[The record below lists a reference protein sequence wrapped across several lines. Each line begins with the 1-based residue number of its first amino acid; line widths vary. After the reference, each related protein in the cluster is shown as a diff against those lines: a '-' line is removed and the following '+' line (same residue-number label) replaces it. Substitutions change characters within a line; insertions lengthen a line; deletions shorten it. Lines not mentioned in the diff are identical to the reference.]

1 MAADR
6 DSPAGEFKR
15 VLTIAMKTIA
25 EDPEVTVAFGSE
37 QPSLAGNRAK
47 LPNVADTLKPDE
59 MAELRRLVGAHHK
72 FTNILRGYIA
82 NGEIAARQLAEAV
95 KRESAIKRA
104 TRHWRTGT

>member
-1 MAADR
+1 MQDEHLRGERARELLAHPLMAEVLDLMER
-6 DSPAGEFKR
+6 DLFERFK
-15 VLTIAMKTIA
+15 L
-25 EDPEVTVAFGSE
+25 
-37 QPSLAGNRAK
+37 
-47 LPNVADTLKPDE
+47 ADTLKPDE

-104 TRHWRTGT
+104 TRHWSTGT

>member
-1 MAADR
+1 MQDEHLRGERARELLAHPLMAEVLDLMER
-6 DSPAGEFKR
+6 DLFARFK
-15 VLTIAMKTIA
+15 L
-25 EDPEVTVAFGSE
+25 
-37 QPSLAGNRAK
+37 
-47 LPNVADTLKPDE
+47 ADTLKPDE

>member
-1 MAADR
+1 MQDEHLRGERARELLAHPLMAEVLDLMER
-6 DSPAGEFKR
+6 DLFARFR
-15 VLTIAMKTIA
+15 L
-25 EDPEVTVAFGSE
+25 
-37 QPSLAGNRAK
+37 
-47 LPNVADTLKPDE
+47 ADTLKPDE

>member
-1 MAADR
+1 MQDEHLRGERARELLAHPLMAEVLDLMER
-6 DSPAGEFKR
+6 DLFERFK
-15 VLTIAMKTIA
+15 L
-25 EDPEVTVAFGSE
+25 
-37 QPSLAGNRAK
+37 
-47 LPNVADTLKPDE
+47 ADTLKPDE

>member
-1 MAADR
+1 MQDEHLRGERARELLAHPLMAEVLDLMER
-6 DSPAGEFKR
+6 DLFERFKL
-15 VLTIAMKTIA
+15 V
-25 EDPEVTVAFGSE
+25 
-37 QPSLAGNRAK
+37 
-47 LPNVADTLKPDE
+47 DTLKPDE

>member
-47 LPNVADTLKPDE
+47 LPNVADTMKASDIAIVRGLSDSFALRIANHSEKVHAHYQAAGQE
-59 MAELRRLVGAHHK
+59 CARRLRVG
-72 FTNILRGYIA
+72 
-82 NGEIAARQLAEAV
+82 
-95 KRESAIKRA
+95 
-104 TRHWRTGT
+104 

>member
-1 MAADR
+1 MQDEHLRGERARELLAHPLMAEVLDLMER
-6 DSPAGEFKR
+6 DLFERFK
-15 VLTIAMKTIA
+15 L
-25 EDPEVTVAFGSE
+25 
-37 QPSLAGNRAK
+37 
-47 LPNVADTLKPDE
+47 ADTLKPDE
-59 MAELRRLVGAHHK
+59 MAELRRLVGTHHK

>member
-1 MAADR
+1 MQDEHLRGERARELLAHPLMAEVLDLMERDLFDR
-6 DSPAGEFKR
+6 FK
-15 VLTIAMKTIA
+15 L
-25 EDPEVTVAFGSE
+25 
-37 QPSLAGNRAK
+37 
-47 LPNVADTLKPDE
+47 ADTLKPDE

>member
-1 MAADR
+1 MTTQSMQDEHLRGERARELLAHPLMAEVLDLMER
-6 DSPAGEFKR
+6 DLFERFK
-15 VLTIAMKTIA
+15 L
-25 EDPEVTVAFGSE
+25 
-37 QPSLAGNRAK
+37 
-47 LPNVADTLKPDE
+47 ADTLKPDE

>member
-1 MAADR
+1 MTTQSMQDEHLRGERARELLAHPLMAEVLDLMER
-6 DSPAGEFKR
+6 DLFERFK
-15 VLTIAMKTIA
+15 L
-25 EDPEVTVAFGSE
+25 
-37 QPSLAGNRAK
+37 
-47 LPNVADTLKPDE
+47 ADTLKPDE

-95 KRESAIKRA
+95 KSESAIKRA

>member
-1 MAADR
+1 MQDEPLRGERARELLAHPLMAEVLDLMER
-6 DSPAGEFKR
+6 DLFERFK
-15 VLTIAMKTIA
+15 L
-25 EDPEVTVAFGSE
+25 
-37 QPSLAGNRAK
+37 
-47 LPNVADTLKPDE
+47 ADTLKPDE

>member
-1 MAADR
+1 MQDEHLRGERARELLAHPLMAEVLYLMER
-6 DSPAGEFKR
+6 DLFERFK
-15 VLTIAMKTIA
+15 L
-25 EDPEVTVAFGSE
+25 
-37 QPSLAGNRAK
+37 
-47 LPNVADTLKPDE
+47 ADTLKPDE